1 MFYVLRSFHS
11 YCREL
16 VVRMLLGEKLELN
29 PMQSKANEILNTE
42 NTTIFL
48 LIMKKKSDHL
58 FILCS
63 I

>member
-1 MFYVLRSFHS
+1 MLHVLCSLHPY
-11 YCREL
+11 YCEL
-16 VVRMLLGEKLELN
+16 VVRMLVDEQLGLN
-29 PMQSKANEILNTE
+29 PKQSKANEILNTE

-48 LIMKKKSDHL
+48 LIMEENSDHL